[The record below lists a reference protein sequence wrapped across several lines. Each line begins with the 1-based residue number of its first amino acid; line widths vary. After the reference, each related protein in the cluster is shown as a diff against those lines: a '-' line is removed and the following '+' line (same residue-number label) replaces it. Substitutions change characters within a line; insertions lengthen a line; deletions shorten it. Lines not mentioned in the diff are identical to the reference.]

1 MYNNAKLFKG
11 KIMNKILL
19 TTLSLA
25 TAISLNAA
33 VLATAGDIKV
43 TDEDIAPLLQPQGG
57 MHGMMGDVKVSEAD
71 KKNMVDNV
79 IKYKL
84 LVKQAKDSGIQ
95 KDPEYKKSM
104 DMMADSLAFQV
115 WQKKEFDKVKVSD
128 ADAKKFYDEN
138 ADKLFMKPD
147 EVKAKHI
154 LVDDEK
160 KAKEIIAK
168 LAKVE
173 KSKLKDEFSK
183 VAGAESKDP
192 TAKQNGGDLGWF
204 SKNQMVKEFGDAA
217 FALKDGEMSKTPV
230 KSDFGY
236 HIILKEE
243 SKKAQKVPFDSVK
256 DMIKESL
263 KGQKF
268 QQEITTKSDEL
279 FKKANV
285 KYTK

>member
-71 KKNMVDNV
+71 KKNMIDNV

-147 EVKAKHI
+147 EIKAKHI

>member
-1 MYNNAKLFKG
+1 
-11 KIMNKILL
+11 MNKILL